1 MGRRRWTV
9 LPASTDPGPLQ
20 GVEGRSYSDLQA
32 SPWKMDLG
40 LEQEAGLENQPQML
54 KVSQLVEEQAQKQDL
69 QTGQA
74 RQQRWEKVLPRLS
87 QIGQLTVDLWQQQE
101 LVSH

>member
-1 MGRRRWTV
+1 MGLRRWTA

-32 SPWKMDLG
+32 SPWRMDLG
-40 LEQEAGLENQPQML
+40 LEQLPGLEKQLQRL

-69 QTGQA
+69 QRGQA
-74 RQQRWEKVLPRLS
+74 RQQRWRKVLP
-87 QIGQLTVDLWQQQE
+87 Q
-101 LVSH
+101 